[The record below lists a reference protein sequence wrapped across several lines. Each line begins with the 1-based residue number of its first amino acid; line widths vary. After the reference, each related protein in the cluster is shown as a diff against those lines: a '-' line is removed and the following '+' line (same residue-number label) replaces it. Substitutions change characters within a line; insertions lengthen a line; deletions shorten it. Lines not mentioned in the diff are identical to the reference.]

1 MTGPRKIQDDVPG
14 IPVGWGGPVGP
25 ELRVLGKYYLDDLDI
40 IDKPKI
46 GLIGLLYHIQQ

>member
-25 ELRVLGKYYLDDLDI
+25 ELRPNPGEKS
-40 IDKPKI
+40 K
-46 GLIGLLYHIQQ
+46 